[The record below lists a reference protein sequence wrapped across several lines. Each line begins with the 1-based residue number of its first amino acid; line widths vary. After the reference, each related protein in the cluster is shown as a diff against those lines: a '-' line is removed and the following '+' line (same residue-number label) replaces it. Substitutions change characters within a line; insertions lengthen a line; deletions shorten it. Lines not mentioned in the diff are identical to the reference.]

1 MSRPVSLTI
10 AHSSSEL
17 AESSDDPRRRLLL
30 RACRLVNSDT
40 KAVFRN
46 PACQGSKSMKRRES
60 TTLPRSTSVIAFP
73 PLPTPPRPAPS
84 SERGDVGS
92 ETHYPDLPVQ
102 AAPSAAEGEVNCG
115 QFFRGSSE
123 STHSIEV
130 HKHRGESPRNYLTMS
145 ICNAH

>member
-1 MSRPVSLTI
+1 M
-10 AHSSSEL
+10 
-17 AESSDDPRRRLLL
+17 
-30 RACRLVNSDT
+30 NSDT

-46 PACQGSKSMKRRES
+46 SACQGGKSMKRRES
-60 TTLPRSTSVIAFP
+60 TTLPRSTSVIA
-73 PLPTPPRPAPS
+73 
-84 SERGDVGS
+84 
-92 ETHYPDLPVQ
+92 HYTDLPVQ

>member
-10 AHSSSEL
+10 ARSSPEL

-30 RACRLVNSDT
+30 RAWRLVNSDT
-40 KAVFRN
+40 KAAFRN

-60 TTLPRSTSVIAFP
+60 TTLPKVDLRHRIPSTA
-73 PLPTPPRPAPS
+73 
-84 SERGDVGS
+84 
-92 ETHYPDLPVQ
+92 H
-102 AAPSAAEGEVNCG
+102 AAPPGTVERARRRGLGNTLPGPARVGCAIGGRGEVNCG